1 MTSRALSDECV
12 ALRHGD
18 CDETATAEGL
28 RTFCKCACHKLEQE
42 RRMLRVKRYVARR
55 ARAD

>member
-1 MTSRALSDECV
+1 MTFRALSDACAER
-12 ALRHGD
+12 RHSE
-18 CDETATAEGL
+18 CDELAEAEGF

-42 RRMLRVKRYVARR
+42 RRMLRVQSYIARR

>member
-1 MTSRALSDECV
+1 LSDECV